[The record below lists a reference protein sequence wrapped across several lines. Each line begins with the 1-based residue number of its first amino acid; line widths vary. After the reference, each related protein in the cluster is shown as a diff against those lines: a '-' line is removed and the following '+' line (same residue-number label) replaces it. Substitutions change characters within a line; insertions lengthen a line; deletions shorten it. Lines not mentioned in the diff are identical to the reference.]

1 MAPDLLVSKIKSED
15 PANTLIVTSI
25 QKMSNIGKEND
36 GLKQADLE
44 KMTSKRIVFIIDECH
59 RSTFGDMLITI
70 KDTFPNALFFGFTGT
85 PIQNENQKKMNT
97 TSDIFGEELHRYSIA
112 DGIRDGNVLGF
123 DPYKVL
129 TYKDSELR
137 EAVALA
143 KAHANTRQ
151 EALDNPSKKKVYLE
165 YMDKS
170 KVSMIT
176 KYDDFGNKI
185 LGIEDYIPNA
195 QYQSDEH
202 MHAVVEDIINGWDII
217 SQNSKFHAIFATSSI
232 PEAIEYYK
240 IFKSKTNKLKITC
253 LFDEHIDNKEG
264 YEFKEEG
271 ILEIIKD
278 YNNQYGQEF
287 NIANFQKMKKDIA
300 SRLSH
305 KRPYER
311 IELEPEKQIDI
322 LIVVN
327 QMLTGFDSKWINT
340 LYIDKMIEYENII
353 QAFSRTNRLFGPDKP
368 FGIIRYYRRPHTME
382 ENINKAIQLYSGD
395 KPYGLFAEK
404 LNDNLKKM
412 NLIYEQIKNL
422 FESAGIQN
430 FEKLPKER
438 EYKSKF
444 AQLFNTFNKYLEAAK
459 IQRMT
464 WDKEKYDFDLP
475 DGTKETII
483 REIDEKTYLI
493 LVQRYK
499 ELQGGGSEGSE
510 SVAFDIETY
519 ITEIDTGLIDSDYMN
534 SKFNKYLKALSQPDI
549 SENEISK
556 IKDDLH
562 KTFATL
568 SVEEQKYANIIL
580 HDIDSGDFKLNTN
593 EKSFRDCIIEYMT
606 NAKNDQIHK
615 LSIALGLDEVLLRE
629 SISLKLNETN
639 LNEFGRFDKLV
650 QTVDKSKAKTYFEKL
665 EGTKLI
671 PPKVNMKIN
680 RYLKDF
686 ILQGGF
692 DIE

>member
-1 MAPDLLVSKIKSED
+1 
-15 PANTLIVTSI
+15 
-25 QKMSNIGKEND
+25 
-36 GLKQADLE
+36 
-44 KMTSKRIVFIIDECH
+44 
-59 RSTFGDMLITI
+59 
-70 KDTFPNALFFGFTGT
+70 
-85 PIQNENQKKMNT
+85 
-97 TSDIFGEELHRYSIA
+97 
-112 DGIRDGNVLGF
+112 
-123 DPYKVL
+123 
-129 TYKDSELR
+129 
-137 EAVALA
+137 
-143 KAHANTRQ
+143 
-151 EALDNPSKKKVYLE
+151 
-165 YMDKS
+165 
-170 KVSMIT
+170 
-176 KYDDFGNKI
+176 
-185 LGIEDYIPNA
+185 
-195 QYQSDEH
+195 
-202 MHAVVEDIINGWDII
+202 
-217 SQNSKFHAIFATSSI
+217 
-232 PEAIEYYK
+232 
-240 IFKSKTNKLKITC
+240 
-253 LFDEHIDNKEG
+253 
-264 YEFKEEG
+264 
-271 ILEIIKD
+271 
-278 YNNQYGQEF
+278 
-287 NIANFQKMKKDIA
+287 MKKDIA